1 MMWIPVCPVEV
12 TSSSIS
18 RMKSAPAC
26 NFSDSLPSAHSC
38 LIPFRRPTTKSKQ
51 ECCMGDGRHR
61 RGTFP
66 RIVYPAL
73 HLK

>member
-1 MMWIPVCPVEV
+1 MMWIPVCPMEV

-38 LIPFRRPTTKSKQ
+38 LIPFRRPTTKSKPNAAWGMGGTVEGHFQ
-51 ECCMGDGRHR
+51 ELSILPS
-61 RGTFP
+61 T
-66 RIVYPAL
+66 
-73 HLK
+73 